1 MALRLTAQYIEVAV
15 AGVAAKGIRVEAQ
28 HVEIAGVVDL
38 GTKIRVEAQHIE
50 VAGSGANT
58 AGLLRMTAHYV
69 EVLRANDHR
78 GLTGVLGTKQSG
90 LATDTLQP
98 GAGAQGPSLT
108 IPETTGKVGSQNSL
122 PGLTM
127 QIGHPANAD
136 VPQDTGELA
145 TKDSILGLSFM
156 LAAGSQATGPGML
169 MTGADNTIAVTDIA
183 DIVAKSISAPAITDI
198 DIDGNWTQTV
208 TSSIRLLSA
217 TSTLAMGVTGDH
229 NHRMISATTS
239 VTLQVTVQPGLFTVF
254 ASNTLVLVGADS
266 DSGISE
272 GFASSPIS
280 LSQSADKKTTI
291 LSVDAETNITIAGVV
306 ANNIL
311 EASATSTITLAQDET
326 IAGPIE
332 LTPNNTIAV
341 SDTAV
346 VDFSTFGRV
355 VETDIDI
362 DDTWSQ
368 IVDTN
373 IRNLQ
378 AITPDPQSDDADDL
392 PTFTDNWINAARLA
406 DTFEAS
412 TSSTITVTQDLPQ
425 PTGKRSVSAENSL
438 TLLDFADNN
447 VKTRNVVSPISLT
460 HTATVF
466 KVYSAVNTLTITT
479 AASEGFV
486 SLQATSIIELEH
498 IARPGA
504 YERFSENIITLVQ
517 TITSSIQHLDANSAI
532 PINQDINVLRPYLVA
547 SENKLSGVTDDIFL
561 PPFGPIIPGIPF
573 GMSDEVTVNTDPLR
587 NPATLIIIADQ
598 AQGVHLLVD
607 GIDLTAE
614 SVIGLIQ
621 FANES
626 IDAAAETIIDSLQ
639 VSAIAILNAEDAPT
653 IITVGD
659 RALFTLDRA
668 NLPTESLLTLK
679 HAVGFSLIRDTTV
692 CDYTPFV
699 SESDAGTIP
708 PRPILPEARV
718 PELPGVRFRLAYPPF
733 DTGTT
738 VDFIDMRAP
747 QFGNREQIDAT
758 RINRESQGGTLV
770 IFADPI
776 WPEVQNL
783 QMTFAALKKTQARQL
798 LNFLERW
805 LGQEI
810 GIYDHEGRIWK
821 GVITNPEE
829 AVTHDGH
836 ESFSAN
842 LDIEATRVHQLNRVA
857 RTNLGVAD
865 VAGQDEA
872 LALSAI
878 SIADDGDFV
887 LEPVAPGNSPIA
899 LVDASDYTKVPVSLG
914 SNDIVLSAFA
924 VRNSFFSEAASSIIP
939 VSDMVRELDFNDFGN
954 LIHNWDAENTSGVS
968 DGGPVPTWGDLG
980 SAPVTLNATVAQEPT
995 ARDGVLNN
1003 RRVIEFRHSVAVQ
1016 RMLTSAEVPLWNLA
1030 NKTGTIFI
1038 IMIVREVL
1046 GGGNEVVLGNNI
1058 DKIFLGGS
1066 TAAERPVALLSS
1078 EGAVALETPQ
1088 SVLAS
1093 GSTQLLVLRRNGND
1107 LFFRRNKVDENG
1119 TTFSTNPTPGNED
1132 LYFGGFS
1139 GAGNSVDLDMAQV
1152 LFYDDILSDEDVL
1165 TVEGL
1170 IEAKWGV

>member
-28 HVEIAGVVDL
+28 HIEVAGVVDL

-58 AGLLRMTAHYV
+58 TGLLRMTAHYV

-78 GLTGVLGTKQSG
+78 GLTGMLGTRQSG

-136 VPQDTGELA
+136 VLQDTGELA
-145 TKDSILGLSFM
+145 TKDSILGLTFI
-156 LAAGSQATGPGML
+156 LAADSAALGPGIIL
-169 MTGADNTIAVTDIA
+169 ATADNTITIPDTAGVLS
-183 DIVAKSISAPAITDI
+183 SISVSATTDI

-208 TSSIRLLSA
+208 TSSITVLSA
-217 TSTLAMGVTGDH
+217 TTP
-229 NHRMISATTS
+229 
-239 VTLQVTVQPGLFTVF
+239 VTLQVTAQPGLFTLL
-254 ASNTLVLVGADS
+254 ASSTLALVGADS
-266 DSGISE
+266 DSGVSE
-272 GFASSPIS
+272 GLASSPIS
-280 LSQSADKKTTI
+280 LSQSADKETTI
-291 LSVDAETNITIAGVV
+291 LSVDATTNITIDGVV

-311 EASATSTITLAQDET
+311 EAGATSTITLAQADT
-326 IAGPIE
+326 VAGPIDR
-332 LTPNNTIAV
+332 TPSNTIAV

-346 VDFSTFGRV
+346 VDFSTFGRIAN
-355 VETDIDI
+355 TDIDI
-362 DDTWSQ
+362 DGAWSQ
-368 IVDTN
+368 TVDTN

-378 AITPDPQSDDADDL
+378 AVTPDSLSDSPDDL
-392 PTFTDNWINAARLA
+392 PTFTANWGNAARLVE
-406 DTFEAS
+406 TFEVS
-412 TSSTITVTQDLPQ
+412 ISSTITVTQDLPQ
-425 PTGKRSVSAENSL
+425 PTGKRSVSAENTL
-438 TLLDFADNN
+438 TILDFVDNN
-447 VKTRNVVSPISLT
+447 VKTRNVVSPVSLT
-460 HTATVF
+460 HAATVF
-466 KVYSAVNTLTITT
+466 KVYSAINTLTITV
-479 AASEGFV
+479 AAFEGFV
-486 SLQATSIIELEH
+486 SLQAISLIELNQ
-498 IARPGA
+498 IARPDA
-504 YERFSENIITLVQ
+504 YERFSNSIITLAQ
-517 TITSSIQHLDANSAI
+517 TVTSSIRHLDANNVI
-532 PINQDINVLRPYLVA
+532 PIDQDINVLQPFPVS
-547 SENKLSGVTDDIFL
+547 SESKLSGVTDDIFV
-561 PPFGPIIPGIPF
+561 PPFGPIIPGVSF
-573 GMSDEVTVNTDPLR
+573 GMSDEATVGADPLR
-587 NPATLIIIADQ
+587 NPVTPIIISDQ
-598 AQGVHLLVD
+598 AQVVHILVD
-607 GIDLTAE
+607 AVDITTA
-614 SVIGLIQ
+614 SVIGLLQ
-621 FANES
+621 VANES
-626 IDAAAETIIDSLQ
+626 IDAAVETIIDSLQ
-639 VSAIAILNAEDAPT
+639 VSAIAILNAEDALT
-653 IITVGD
+653 IITTGD
-659 RALFTLDRA
+659 QALFTLDRA

-679 HAVGFSLIRDTTV
+679 HAVGFSLVRDTTV

-699 SESDAGTIP
+699 SESDAGTVP

-733 DTGTT
+733 DTGAT
-738 VDFIDMRAP
+738 VDFIDIRAP

-776 WPEVQNL
+776 WPKVQNL

-810 GIYDHEGRIWK
+810 GIYDHEGRVWK
-821 GVITNPEE
+821 GVIINPEE

-836 ESFSAN
+836 ENFSAN
-842 LDIEATRVHQLNRVA
+842 LDIEAARVHQLNRVA
-857 RTNLGVAD
+857 LTNLGVAD

-878 SIADDGDFV
+878 SMTDDGDFV

-899 LVDASDYTKVPVSLG
+899 LIDSSDYTKVPVSLG
-914 SNDIVLSAFA
+914 FNDIAISAFA
-924 VRNSFFSEAASSIIP
+924 VRNSFFSEAASSIIS
-939 VSDMVRELDFNDFGN
+939 VSDMARELDFNDFGN
-954 LIHNWDAENTSGVS
+954 LIHNWDAENTSGIS
-968 DGGPVPTWGDLG
+968 DGDPVPTWGDLG
-980 SAPVTLNATVAQEPT
+980 SIPVTLNALAMQEPT

-1003 RRVIEFRHSVAVQ
+1003 RRVIEFRHGVAVQ
-1016 RMLTSAEVPLWNLA
+1016 RMLTFTEVPLWNLA

-1038 IMIVREVL
+1038 VMIVREVL

-1066 TAAERPVALLSS
+1066 TATERPVALLSS

-1088 SVLAS
+1088 SVLAN
-1093 GSTQLLVLRRNGND
+1093 GSTQLLVLRRKNND
-1107 LFFRRNKVDENG
+1107 MFFRRNKVDEDG

-1132 LYFGGFS
+1132 LSFGGFS

-1152 LFYDDILSDEDVL
+1152 LFYDDILSDGDVL
-1165 TVEGL
+1165 TIEGL
-1170 IEAKWGV
+1170 IAAKWGV